1 VFVKKDYFYIMN
13 NALLDAPLVHS
24 LKVKFVYPVLK
35 DVFLVFLNLLVN
47 FALLATISKTMTFVI
62 AIIIY
67 FLFKVHV
74 FLLALMDFIQTSQHL
89 DATNAILI
97 VLLVIIILLD
107 VSLVNL
113 GLLFNQIILA
123 KAIVLLINSITN
135 KLFLVPLVPLIV

>member
-1 VFVKKDYFYIMN
+1 MN